1 VNIVPAAGSDM
12 GTHGI
17 QSGSFRHTA
26 RGSPGDG
33 IQDHGEV
40 YDVTH
45 HASNILLAGER
56 ETEQPVRDIS
66 MYSLTCLDIH
76 RQPNL
81 RTCLQ
86 IHSSHYRQFSH
97 GTSLFIE

>member
-1 VNIVPAAGSDM
+1 M
-12 GTHGI
+12 GTHGL
-17 QSGSFRHTA
+17 QSGIFRHIA
-26 RGSPGDG
+26 SGGPKDG
-33 IQDHGEV
+33 IQDHGDV

-45 HASNILLAGER
+45 HASNIFLAGVR

-66 MYSLTCLDIH
+66 MCSLTCLDIH

-86 IHSSHYRQFSH
+86 IYSSHYRQFSH
-97 GTSLFIE
+97 GTSLLIE